1 MGLKHAHG
9 HGNGHG
15 HGDGHA
21 EHRASR
27 HGEDGHNHAP
37 HGRGHDHGHARG
49 LGGAGA
55 LALALALTLAF
66 ALVEF
71 TGGWWFGSL
80 ALMSDAGHMVSDAAS
95 LGLAWF
101 AAWVARRPA
110 GMRHSFGLARAE
122 VIAAFVNGLAMLVVV
137 LVIAVE
143 AVSRLLD
150 PRPVQGAGVM
160 VVAFLGLAINIM
172 VAWILARGEKSL
184 NQRAALL
191 HVLGDLAG
199 SVAALLAGAVI
210 VATGWQPIDPIL
222 SLVIGA
228 LILLSTFHLVRE
240 ALHVLMEG
248 VPRSLDLEEVGVAL
262 ARVTH
267 VREVHDLHIWHIS
280 SGQVALS
287 AHVQLD
293 DLTHWPAVLADARR
307 VLAERFCIEHVTL
320 QPELIQPSGQGQ
332 AVIRVFK
339 RR

>member
-1 MGLKHAHG
+1 MASNHADGHGHGSAGHRHSHGAHG
-9 HGNGHG
+9 HGKHGHG
-15 HGDGHA
+15 HGHA
-21 EHRASR
+21 
-27 HGEDGHNHAP
+27 HAQA
-37 HGRGHDHGHARG
+37 HAG
-49 LGGAGA
+49 SLGGWRS
-55 LALALALTLAF
+55 LALALGLTLAF

-71 TGGWWFGSL
+71 TAGWWFGSL

-122 VIAAFVNGLAMLVVV
+122 VIAAFVNGLAMLAVV
-137 LVIAVE
+137 LIIAVE

-150 PRPVQGAGVM
+150 PQPVQGGGVM
-160 VVAFLGLAINIM
+160 VVAAVGLVINIV
-172 VAWILARGEKSL
+172 VAWILSRGEKSL

-210 VATGWQPIDPIL
+210 FATGWQPIDPIL

-228 LILLSTFHLVRE
+228 LILLSTFQLVRE

-248 VPRSLDLEEVGVAL
+248 VPRSLELEEVGVAL
-262 ARVTH
+262 ARIAH

-287 AHVQLD
+287 AHVRLD
-293 DLTHWPAVLADARR
+293 ELAQWPRILAEARR
-307 VLAERFCIEHVTL
+307 VLAARFGIEHVTL
-320 QPELIQPSGQGQ
+320 QPEVMHAAGPDQ